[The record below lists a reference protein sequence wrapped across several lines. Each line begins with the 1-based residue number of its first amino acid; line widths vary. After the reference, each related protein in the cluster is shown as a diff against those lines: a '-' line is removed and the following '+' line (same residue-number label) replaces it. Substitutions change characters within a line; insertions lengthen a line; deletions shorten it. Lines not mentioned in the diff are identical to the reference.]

1 MIIKLESEEK
11 STCIMIYL
19 LFTVLLNGEYVTLN
33 YLLFDAEYDHKIF
46 FDPLV
51 KIIVIVKVALA
62 WIQRKYAVLFCL
74 FFKCFTVTRT
84 DAVVSYFRFYYLL

>member
-33 YLLFDAEYDHKIF
+33 YLLFDAEYDDNIF
-46 FDPLV
+46 
-51 KIIVIVKVALA
+51 
-62 WIQRKYAVLFCL
+62 
-74 FFKCFTVTRT
+74 
-84 DAVVSYFRFYYLL
+84 